1 MNISEENGTK
11 RKRAWAIAMGLRLGK
26 WLDQLNVTREEA
38 AELVNASIDR
48 YNARMGLTGRDR
60 LPRISGDALSS
71 YKQGVNAI
79 PSRLLPMLEEGL
91 GIPVKYL
98 LGMEPLEPELSERE
112 QEQLEFVRAQFQ
124 RVRSSAG
131 RQMILDV
138 LAAQVKMEG
147 RSA

>member
-1 MNISEENGTK
+1 MSEENGTE
-11 RKRAWAIAMGLRLGK
+11 RKRPWAIAMGLRLGK

-71 YKQGVNAI
+71 YKQGVNAV

-91 GIPVKYL
+91 GIPVRYL
-98 LGMEPLEPELSERE
+98 LGMEDREPELTARE
-112 QEQLEFVRAQFQ
+112 QEQLEFVRAQFL
-124 RVRSSAG
+124 RIHTNAG
-131 RQMILDV
+131 RQMVLDV
-138 LAAQVKMEG
+138 LAAQVKIET
-147 RSA
+147 R